1 MEREERDRYQREIE
15 ELLRNMQD
23 FVPEETL
30 VQRAR
35 KRTTYFIT
43 CLRASLAYFATHLSA
58 RHLFIAAIA
67 LTMAS
72 LLLRSAMPR
81 FAAYGS
87 LVALVLFLVAVVAL
101 IAGDRRSEQRFWR
114 GRPMDTSGGNGA
126 GPHWRYAAQLW
137 AGLLRSLGR
146 WLRPR

>member
-1 MEREERDRYQREIE
+1 MAKEDRDQDRYQREIE

-23 FVPEETL
+23 FVPEETP

-35 KRTTYFIT
+35 KRTTYFVT
-43 CLRASLAYFATHLSA
+43 RLRESASYMATHISA

-72 LLLRSAMPR
+72 FLFRSAMPR

-101 IAGDRRSEQRFWR
+101 IAGDRHSEQRYWR
-114 GRPMDTSGGNGA
+114 GRPMDPPGGSGA
-126 GPHWRYAAQLW
+126 GPYWGYLRQLW
-137 AGLLRSLGR
+137 ARVARWLLLR
-146 WLRPR
+146 